1 MDSSST
7 YKKKYYENNKIVLF
21 PEKARE
27 LQIIEKIPCQYCGRF
42 LTAIEL
48 KQDLKSRHYINHC
61 RGNPDYLYK
70 GRKSGNFKKLTVGE
84 KAKTDL
90 DVKREE
96 KKIFR
101 EMINKLIRE
110 KTMDIDTIYKLYGD
124 KIEEYKYI
132 H

>member
-1 MDSSST
+1 MTSSST

-48 KQDLKSRHYINHC
+48 KHDKKSRHYINHC

-70 GRKSGNFKKLTVGE
+70 GRKSGNFKKLTIEESKISEAGNRLLE
-84 KAKTDL
+84 ETKTAL
-90 DVKREE
+90 DITREE
-96 KKIFR
+96 T
-101 EMINKLIRE
+101 
-110 KTMDIDTIYKLYGD
+110 KTI
-124 KIEEYKYI
+124 
-132 H
+132 